1 MIIYKP
7 TGQVFQNRKEAR
19 ITLGAGL
26 YNRLEKHKTDLI
38 FIDNSTLATNEFY
51 SNSPK
56 VSGTES
62 RD

>member
-19 ITLGAGL
+19 IALGAGL

-38 FIDNSTLATNEFY
+38 FIDNSTLATNHFY
-51 SNSPK
+51 SNTPK
-56 VSGTES
+56 DSGTES
-62 RD
+62 RN

>member
-19 ITLGAGL
+19 IALGAGL

-38 FIDNSTLATNEFY
+38 FIDNSTLATNEVY
-51 SNSPK
+51 SNTPK

-62 RD
+62 RN

>member
-19 ITLGAGL
+19 IKLGAGL
-26 YNRLEKHKTDLI
+26 YNRLEKYKTDLI
-38 FIDNSTLATNEFY
+38 FIDNSTLATNEVY
-51 SNSPK
+51 SNTKK
-56 VSGTES
+56 VSGTKR